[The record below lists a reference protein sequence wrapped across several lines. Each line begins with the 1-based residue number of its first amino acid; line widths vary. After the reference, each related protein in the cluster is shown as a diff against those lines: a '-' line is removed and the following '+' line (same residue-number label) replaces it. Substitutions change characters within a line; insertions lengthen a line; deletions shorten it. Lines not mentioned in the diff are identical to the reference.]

1 MKYLE
6 DYFIHRLKIYSNGP
20 NGVNILKYKSTSKFK
35 TWDNKQYSN

>member
-6 DYFIHRLKIYSNGP
+6 DYFIHRLKIYSNGS

-35 TWDNKQYSN
+35 TWDKKQYSN